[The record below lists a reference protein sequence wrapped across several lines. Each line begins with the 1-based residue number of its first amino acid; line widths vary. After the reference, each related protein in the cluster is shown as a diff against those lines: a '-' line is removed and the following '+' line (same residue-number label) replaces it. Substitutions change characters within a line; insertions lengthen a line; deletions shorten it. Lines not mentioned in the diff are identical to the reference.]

1 MMSTQEPESV
11 TWEWLEQEIVESLA
25 IAGKRRARS
34 GALAR
39 LLAREPKTPATSPRL
54 EGKRAQEHIDA

>member
-1 MMSTQEPESV
+1 MSTQKWESV
-11 TWEWLEQEIVESLA
+11 TWEWLEREIVESLV

-34 GALAR
+34 GVLAR
-39 LLAREPKTPATSPRL
+39 LLGREPKPPATSPRL

>member
-1 MMSTQEPESV
+1 VISTQKWESV
-11 TWEWLEQEIVESLA
+11 TREWLEQEIVESLV

-34 GALAR
+34 AALAR